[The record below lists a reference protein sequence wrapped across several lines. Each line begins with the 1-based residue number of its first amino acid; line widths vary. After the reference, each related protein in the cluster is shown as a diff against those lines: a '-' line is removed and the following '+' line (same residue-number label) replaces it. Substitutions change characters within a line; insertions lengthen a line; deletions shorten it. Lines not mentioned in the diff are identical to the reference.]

1 MRTLSYDGSLK
12 FDTAIDDKG
21 IQEGMQNIGNVAQ
34 KGMKAAAAA
43 IGGAVAALTAMGTA
57 SVKVG
62 ASFEAGMSKV
72 QAISGAS
79 GEDLQALT
87 EKAKE
92 MGASTKFSA
101 TESANAFEYMAMA
114 GWKTEDMLSGIE
126 GIMNLAAASGEELAT
141 TSDIVTDALTAF
153 GLSASDSGHFA
164 DILAQASSNANT
176 NVGLM
181 GETFKYVAPLAGA
194 LGYSAEDTA
203 TAIGLMA
210 NAGIKGSQA
219 GTALRSIMTR
229 LVKPTKESSTAMKD
243 LGLSVTDSSGKMK
256 PLNEI
261 VKDMR
266 SKFAGLTEA
275 EKGTYAAMLGGQE
288 AMSGLLAIVNAADSD
303 FGKLEEAIYSCNGA
317 AAQMADTMNDNLQG
331 SVTILQ
337 SGLEGLGISVYEIFE
352 GTMKDGVS
360 AATKAV
366 DNLQRSITD
375 GELGISL
382 NRLAE
387 AVGELAGEAI
397 NAAEKALP
405 KLIDGFVWLLDNGDL
420 IVPIIFGVVTAWTAY
435 KAVNESAAIAQGLL
449 NAAMMANPAVLLTSA
464 VIALTAATAAY
475 CFINKDSINQYSEQA
490 EKTRTLIE
498 ETKALND
505 AYAESSEKRK
515 QTIADFESQ
524 STMISDLVSELGS
537 LRAKTSLTADEQAR
551 MATIVSELNQLVPDL
566 NLVYDEQANTFNKTQ
581 REIDNCVEAYMTLY
595 RAQAAQEELQGI
607 AQQQIEFEKQLRDL
621 EKQREEQVREVEEA
635 TRALSEATE
644 DSTAIFESNGQSLD
658 GAQNRLIEA
667 KQALA
672 ELDDT
677 TRVAKE
683 NNNALTE
690 DYEYWKEVVADNQ
703 PVYDAA
709 TAENA
714 LSDGAQNAAGAMT
727 DMAGAASQAFQ
738 DMYSKVSETVSEQL
752 SLFDEFNGKAALTT
766 QELLGNMQSQVDG
779 VSQWADNLE
788 ELSSRGIDQGLL
800 QHLADMGPE
809 GAGYV
814 ATFVSMTDEELQ
826 KANELFE
833 QALALPT
840 DTASKVAQSYEEAG
854 QQAVEGFKI
863 GLDENVEKIAESG
876 KNVGEQAE
884 KATKTELEEHSPSR
898 KTKEIGENFDLG
910 LIQGVKGKQLEVL
923 NAVTELAMQSV
934 AKAKEGLAPPKFE
947 EIGRQIPAGIA
958 QGVRNG
964 QGELVKAIAEACEA
978 AVKKAQESLKINSP
992 SRRFD
997 EEVGQ
1002 LIPPGIGVGVRKAM
1016 PDLKRQMETDLS
1028 NLAARMRATVE
1039 AETYRVTLRYEAQ
1052 AQNRAD
1058 TESQRSGDTYI
1069 DNHVEQENNY
1079 HAAVVSPAETSRNQR
1094 EAVRNLVRGIG

>member
-1 MRTLSYDGSLK
+1 MGYDGSLK

-21 IQEGMQNIGNVAQ
+21 IQEGIQNIEGVAQ

-43 IGGAVAALTAMGTA
+43 IAGAATALAAMGAA

-62 ASFEAGMSKV
+62 ASFEAAMSKV

-79 GEDLQALT
+79 GGELQALT
-87 EKAKE
+87 DKAKE
-92 MGASTKFSA
+92 MGATTKFSA

-153 GLSASDSGHFA
+153 GLSAGESGRFA

-229 LVKPTKESSTAMKD
+229 LVKPTKESSTAMKE

-266 SKFAGLTEA
+266 LKFAGLTEA

-303 FGKLEEAIYSCNGA
+303 FEKLEAAIYDCDGA
-317 AAQMADTMNDNLQG
+317 AAQMAETMNDNLQG
-331 SVTILQ
+331 QVTILQ

-366 DNLQRSITD
+366 DNLQRSISG
-375 GELGISL
+375 GELGVSL

-387 AVGELAGEAI
+387 AVGNLAGEAI
-397 NAAEKALP
+397 SAAEKALP
-405 KLIDGFVWLLDNGDL
+405 KLIDGFVWLLDNGDT

-435 KAVNESAAIAQGLL
+435 KVVNEGAAIAQGLL

-475 CFINKDSINQYSEQA
+475 CLINKDSISQYSEQT
-490 EKTRTLIE
+490 EKTRALTE

-505 AYAESSEKRK
+505 AYTESSERRK
-515 QTIADFESQ
+515 QSISDIETQ
-524 STMISDLVSELGS
+524 SAMVSDLVSELSS
-537 LRAKTSLTADEQAR
+537 LRAKTSLTVDEQSR
-551 MATIVSELNQLVPDL
+551 MQMIVGELNQLVPDL
-566 NLVYDEQANTFNKTQ
+566 NLVYDEQANTLNKTQ
-581 REIDNCVEAYMTLY
+581 KEIGDCVDAYMSLY

-607 AQQQIEFEKQLRDL
+607 AQQQIEYEKQLRDL
-621 EKQREEQVREVEEA
+621 EKQREEQLREVEEA
-635 TRALSEATE
+635 TRALSEATG

-672 ELDDT
+672 ELDET
-677 TRVAKE
+677 TRLARE

-709 TAENA
+709 AAENA
-714 LSDGAQNAAGAMT
+714 LSDGAQNAAGAMS
-727 DMAGAASQAFQ
+727 DMAGTASQAFQ

-854 QQAVEGFKI
+854 QQAAEGFKI
-863 GLDENVEKIAESG
+863 GLDENVEKIATAAEEAG
-876 KNVGEQAE
+876 KGSV
-884 KATKTELEEHSPSR
+884 KAIETALEIHSPSR
-898 KTKEIGENFDLG
+898 KTKAIGENFDLG
-910 LIQGVKGKQLEVL
+910 LAEGIKGRQLDVL
-923 NAVTELAMQSV
+923 NAIADLATRSV
-934 AKAKEGLAPPKFE
+934 EKAKEGFAPSIFE

-958 QGVRNG
+958 QGIRSG
-964 QGELVKAIAEACEA
+964 QGDIIKAIAEACEA
-978 AVKKAQESLKINSP
+978 AVKKAQESLKIHSP
-992 SRRFD
+992 SKRFD
-997 EEVGQ
+997 EEVGRF
-1002 LIPPGIGVGVRKAM
+1002 IPPGIGVGIDRAM
-1016 PDLKRQMETDLS
+1016 PYLQKQLDFDMAELV
-1028 NLAARMRATVE
+1028 ARMRATVE
-1039 AETYRVTLRYEAQ
+1039 AETIRVTMRYEAQ
-1052 AQNRAD
+1052 ARHQAD
-1058 TESQRSGDTYI
+1058 VEYQKTGDTYI
-1069 DNHVEQENNY
+1069 DQHVEQENNY
-1079 HAAVVSPAETSRNQR
+1079 HVPVASKAEVSRNQR
-1094 EAVRNLVRGIG
+1094 EAVRELLGGKN